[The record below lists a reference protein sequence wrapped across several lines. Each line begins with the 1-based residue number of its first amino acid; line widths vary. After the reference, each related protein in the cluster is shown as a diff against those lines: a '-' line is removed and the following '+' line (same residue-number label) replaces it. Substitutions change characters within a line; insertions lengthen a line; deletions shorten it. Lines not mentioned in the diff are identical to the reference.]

1 MTHVLLKYFDEHDD
15 ADREKESDNFKF
27 LVLDRTQTLANH
39 GQKLDHEAEEIW
51 RQQKC
56 RIHRPQRLESPIYDR
71 FVVADVEVCVGA
83 RVLPRWRH
91 VVGHQFWKFRMRRF
105 Q

>member
-39 GQKLDHEAEEIW
+39 GQKLDHEAEEI
-51 RQQKC
+51 
-56 RIHRPQRLESPIYDR
+56 
-71 FVVADVEVCVGA
+71 
-83 RVLPRWRH
+83 
-91 VVGHQFWKFRMRRF
+91 
-105 Q
+105 